1 MSPAAPDEQRCT
13 ESVHQLCDMAMALV
27 KAMVDRVTQ
36 GKPVEVGVAVW
47 GRDMLGFLAL
57 LQP

>member
-1 MSPAAPDEQRCT
+1 M
-13 ESVHQLCDMAMALV
+13 HQLCDMAMALV